1 LKPISDIKTV
11 SLTAAEIARE
21 LPEAIEQWRDT
32 FGN

>member
-1 LKPISDIKTV
+1 MKRIVDIKTMTV
-11 SLTAAEIARE
+11 PAAEIARE